1 MVRKDHYDQIANSN
15 NQYAK
20 LKKFRICN
28 HAIALLSTRGHHS
41 PRNKGKPPT
50 ALCFDTAFCMYLFY
64 HFSIKKQSNVRYIF
78 AQKIASSTVQSLG
91 YYFFNMF
98 NLITVWGHADIPY
111 KIIINFII
119 YLLFSFS
126 LQQLQLLPQQLPL
139 LQSEQ

>member
-111 KIIINFII
+111 KII
-119 YLLFSFS
+119 SAC
-126 LQQLQLLPQQLPL
+126 
-139 LQSEQ
+139 